1 MNKPPKLLL
10 YEKFVKEHYCK
21 QSSSVIKG
29 KTYERQVGQ
38 VLEMK
43 GYSVE
48 YRGTALGKK
57 DDGIDLIAH
66 KNDEILLV
74 QCKNHKYPVKQKD
87 IRAFVGD
94 FCIFLKKYPEYKR
107 KRTFAYFFSSSGYKN
122 SSLFYQE
129 DKNFLVLKTLKDS
142 WEKPNP
148 TKQQLLLF

>member
-1 MNKPPKLLL
+1 MNKPLKLLL

-38 VLEMK
+38 ALEMK
-43 GYSVE
+43 GYSIE
-48 YRGTALGKK
+48 YRGIDLGKE

-74 QCKNHKYPVKQKD
+74 QCKNHKYPIKQKD

-94 FCIFLKKYPEYKR
+94 FCVFLKEHPEYKR
-107 KRTFAYFFSSSGYKN
+107 ERTFAYFFSTSSYKK
-122 SSLFYQE
+122 SSFIYAK
-129 DKNFLVLKTLKDS
+129 DKNFLVLKTLQDS
-142 WEKPNP
+142 WKKSSP